1 MAALDETPS
10 AKRWLPL
17 EANPEV
23 MNQVFL
29 YIFFFLIK
37 LCLAGKKWIGKDKKI
52 LVLQLIRLYGH
63 AKLI

>member
-29 YIFFFLIK
+29 FFSFHFLN
-37 LCLAGKKWIGKDKKI
+37 
-52 LVLQLIRLYGH
+52 
-63 AKLI
+63 

>member
-17 EANPEV
+17 EANPEI

-29 YIFFFLIK
+29 FFFFNKTLFGWEEMDRKVIRK
-37 LCLAGKKWIGKDKKI
+37 L
-52 LVLQLIRLYGH
+52 
-63 AKLI
+63 

>member
-17 EANPEV
+17 EANPEI

-29 YIFFFLIK
+29 FLFFNKTLFGWEEMDRKVIRK
-37 LCLAGKKWIGKDKKI
+37 L
-52 LVLQLIRLYGH
+52 
-63 AKLI
+63 